1 MLQEKANSEIEFQ
14 NNGKTSTLIGVFLIL
29 AAISFYVFYL
39 SGVKENID
47 TTKTDLVAKQG
58 ELSVIQ
64 AELSEFKKAENDLN
78 VSTEVQRSEVSKSI
92 PLGLKQDEL
101 IKDVIEISEVNDII
115 LNSLSFG
122 KGGLNEDG
130 VGSVRINASFEG
142 NYTDL
147 VSFLESIEQNS
158 RFLKVSS
165 INVQLN
171 KLEISDSTRATFSLA
186 MEAFYQ
192 EEK

>member
-186 MEAFYQ
+186 MEDFYQ

>member
-1 MLQEKANSEIEFQ
+1 MLQEKANPEIEFQ
-14 NNGKTSTLIGVFLIL
+14 GNGKTSTLVGVALIL

-39 SGVKENID
+39 SGVSGGID
-47 TTKTDLVAKQG
+47 ATKTDLEAKQS
-58 ELSVIQ
+58 ELSATKTQ
-64 AELSEFKKAENDLN
+64 LEEFQKAENELN

-92 PLGLKQDEL
+92 PLGLNQDEL
-101 IKDVIEISEVNDII
+101 IKDVIEISEVNDIT

-147 VSFLESIEQNS
+147 VSFLESIEENS
-158 RFLKVSS
+158 RFLKVNS
-165 INVQLN
+165 INVQLG
-171 KLEISDSTRATFSLA
+171 KLEVSDSVRATFSLA

-192 EEK
+192 EKK

>member
-142 NYTDL
+142 TYTDL

-171 KLEISDSTRATFSLA
+171 KLEISDSTRATFYLA

>member
-1 MLQEKANSEIEFQ
+1 MLQEKANPEIEFQ

-39 SGVKENID
+39 SGVKSHID
-47 TTKTDLVAKQG
+47 TTKTDLVAKQS

-92 PLGLKQDEL
+92 PLGVKQDEL